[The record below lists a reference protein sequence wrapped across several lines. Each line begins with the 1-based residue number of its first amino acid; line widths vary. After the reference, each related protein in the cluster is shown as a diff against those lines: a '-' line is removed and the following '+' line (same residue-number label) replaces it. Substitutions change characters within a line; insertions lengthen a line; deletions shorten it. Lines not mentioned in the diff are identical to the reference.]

1 MSCPDE
7 APRMNPPMNTDAADS
22 WDDLELE
29 QEVKAAVQ
37 AAARETAQAVA
48 RAAAPKTAPKKAQK
62 KVLEE
67 NAGHSP
73 AGRAKPGKRERIVLA
88 QRRNSRRVVR
98 TLAELEDRTSVGLTS
113 VGEALV
119 RQLVRVQLMLS
130 IRLMLLT
137 VVVLVSIP
145 LAFLLVPW
153 LGTTD
158 VLGVRLPWLLLGLA
172 VYPFFVMVA
181 WSYNRS
187 ADRNEQA
194 FAEWVEN

>member
-1 MSCPDE
+1 
-7 APRMNPPMNTDAADS
+7 MNVPMNTDAADPG
-22 WDDLELE
+22 DILEKDV
-29 QEVKAAVQ
+29 QAAVH
-37 AAARETAQAVA
+37 AAARETAHAVA
-48 RAAAPKTAPKKAQK
+48 QAI
-62 KVLEE
+62 
-67 NAGHSP
+67 AGHSS

-88 QRRNSRRVVR
+88 QRRHSRRVVR

-113 VGEALV
+113 VGETLV
-119 RQLVRVQLMLS
+119 RQLVRVQLLLS
-130 IRLMLLT
+130 VRLMLLT

-145 LAFLLVPW
+145 LAFLLVPS

-158 VLGVRLPWLLLGLA
+158 VLGLRLPWLLLGLA

>member
-7 APRMNPPMNTDAADS
+7 APRMNPPMNTDAADL
-22 WDDLELE
+22 WDALELE
-29 QEVKAAVQ
+29 HEVQAAVQ

-48 RAAAPKTAPKKAQK
+48 RATAPKTAPKTA
-62 KVLEE
+62 LEE

-73 AGRAKPGKRERIVLA
+73 TGRAKPGKRERIVLA

-158 VLGVRLPWLLLGLA
+158 VLGLRLPWLLLGLA

-181 WSYNRS
+181 WSYNRG

>member
-1 MSCPDE
+1 
-7 APRMNPPMNTDAADS
+7 MNTDAADL
-22 WDDLELE
+22 WDALELE
-29 QEVKAAVQ
+29 HEVQAAVQ

-48 RAAAPKTAPKKAQK
+48 RATAPKTAQKKA
-62 KVLEE
+62 LEE
-67 NAGHSP
+67 NAGRSP
-73 AGRAKPGKRERIVLA
+73 AGRSKPGKRERIVLA

-158 VLGVRLPWLLLGLA
+158 VLGLRLPWLLLGLA
-172 VYPFFVMVA
+172 VYPFFVVVA